1 MPMEKITETM
11 LVGDVLEMDEKI
23 TDVFVKNGLN
33 CLGCPGS
40 YSESLKEAAE
50 GHGISL
56 ARLLRDL
63 NEFIGNK

>member
-1 MPMEKITETM
+1 MEKVTESM
-11 LVGDVLEMDEKI
+11 IVEDVLEMDAGIVEI
-23 TDVFVKNGLN
+23 FVKNGLH

-40 YSESLKEAAE
+40 YNESLKEAAE

-63 NEFIGNK
+63 NEYLSGKE